1 MKTMRVLNGIFCFI
15 VCAVCTAAILL
26 PISILVYGSF
36 QGGGIGNY
44 IDILTKYHIQTY
56 FLNSL
61 IISGLVVVLVVTLDL
76 LAGFALSKLN
86 FPFKNAIYLF
96 LLSALLLPA
105 AAILV
110 PVFQI
115 NSKLGILNTYIAVLG
130 PYVVLIAPFNLLT
143 IKNGFDALPNTV
155 LEAALIDGC
164 GIMKALFK
172 IAVPM
177 CRPAIIMAVIWTFLS
192 SWNEYMM
199 AFVMLRKEEIMTVTV
214 IPTKFQSMY
223 GGNVGK
229 LYAALFIILV
239 PGIAIYLVMQKFI
252 INGLNAGAVKE

>member
-1 MKTMRVLNGIFCFI
+1 MKESKSKSCIISYLICFLSM
-15 VCAVCTAAILL
+15 AVILL
-26 PISILVYGSF
+26 PICILVRGSF
-36 QGGGIGNY
+36 QGGGIKNY

-56 FLNSL
+56 FVNSL
-61 IISGLVVVLVVTLDL
+61 IVSVSAVVLVVLFDI
-76 LAGFALSKLN
+76 LAGFALSKLD
-86 FPFKNAIYLF
+86 FPFKSIIYIF

-115 NSKLGILNTYIAVLG
+115 NSKLGILNTYLAVLG
-130 PYVVLIAPFNLLT
+130 PYIVLIAPFNLLT
-143 IKNGFDALPNTV
+143 IKNGFDSLPNTV

-164 GIMKALFK
+164 GILRTLFK

-177 CRPAIIMAVIWTFLS
+177 CRPAIVMAVIWTFLS

-199 AFVMLRKEEIMTVTV
+199 AFVMLRSEKIMTITV

-239 PGIAIYLVMQKFI
+239 PGIIIYLLMQRFI
-252 INGLNAGAVKE
+252 VNGFNAGAVKE

>member
-1 MKTMRVLNGIFCFI
+1 MKKFRLAGAVLRYLICI
-15 VCAVCTAAILL
+15 ACVAVILL
-26 PISILVYGSF
+26 PIGILVHGSF
-36 QGGGIGNY
+36 QGGGIKNY
-44 IDILTKYHIQTY
+44 VDILTKYHIQTY
-56 FLNSL
+56 FINSL
-61 IISGLVVVLVVTLDL
+61 IISVSVVVLVVVLDV

-86 FPFKNAIYLF
+86 FPFKNGVYIF

-115 NSKLGILNTYIAVLG
+115 NSKLGILNTYLAVMG

-155 LEAALIDGC
+155 LEA
-164 GIMKALFK
+164 
-172 IAVPM
+172 VPM
-177 CRPAIIMAVIWTFLS
+177 CKPAIVMAVIWTFLS

-199 AFVMLRKEEIMTVTV
+199 AFVMLRKEEIMTITV

-239 PGIAIYLVMQKFI
+239 PGIVIYLLMQKFI
-252 INGLNAGAVKE
+252 VNGLNAGAVKE

>member
-1 MKTMRVLNGIFCFI
+1 VR
-15 VCAVCTAAILL
+15 
-26 PISILVYGSF
+26 GSF
-36 QGGGIGNY
+36 QGGGIKNY
-44 IDILTKYHIQTY
+44 IEILTKYHIQLY
-56 FLNSL
+56 FINSM
-61 IISGLVVVLVVTLDL
+61 IVSSITVFLVVLLDI

-86 FPFKNAIYLF
+86 FPFKNVIYVF

-115 NSKLGILNTYIAVLG
+115 NNKLGILNTYLAVMG

-143 IKNGFDALPNTV
+143 VKNGFDALPNTV
-155 LEAALIDGC
+155 IEAAMIDGC
-164 GIMKALFK
+164 GILKTLFK

-177 CRPAIIMAVIWTFLS
+177 CKPAVVMAIIWTFLS
-192 SWNEYMM
+192 SWNEYMI
-199 AFVMLRKEEIMTVTV
+199 AFVMLRKEAIMTITV

-229 LYAALFIILV
+229 LYAALFLILI
-239 PGIAIYLVMQKFI
+239 PGIVIYLLLQKFI
-252 INGLNAGAVKE
+252 VNGLNSGAVKE

>member
-1 MKTMRVLNGIFCFI
+1 MKRMEGMGNLQGYLICIACV
-15 VCAVCTAAILL
+15 AVILL
-26 PISILVYGSF
+26 PIGILIHGSF
-36 QGGGIGNY
+36 QGGGIKINY
-44 IDILTKYHIQTY
+44 VDILTKYHIEAY
-56 FLNSL
+56 FINSL
-61 IISGLVVVLVVTLDL
+61 IISVSVVVLVVVLDV

-86 FPFKNAIYLF
+86 FPFKNRIYIF

-115 NSKLGILNTYIAVLG
+115 NSKLGILNTYLAVLG

-164 GIMKALFK
+164 GIVKTLFK

-177 CRPAIIMAVIWTFLS
+177 L
-192 SWNEYMM
+192 
-199 AFVMLRKEEIMTVTV
+199 
-214 IPTKFQSMY
+214 
-223 GGNVGK
+223 
-229 LYAALFIILV
+229 
-239 PGIAIYLVMQKFI
+239 
-252 INGLNAGAVKE
+252 

>member
-1 MKTMRVLNGIFCFI
+1 MKKLRLAGAVLRYLICI
-15 VCAVCTAAILL
+15 ACVAVILL
-26 PISILVYGSF
+26 PIGILVHGSF
-36 QGGGIGNY
+36 QGGGIQNY
-44 IDILTKYHIQTY
+44 VDILTKYHIQTY
-56 FLNSL
+56 FINSL
-61 IISGLVVVLVVTLDL
+61 IISVSVVVLVVVLDV

-86 FPFKNAIYLF
+86 FPFKNGVYIF

-115 NSKLGILNTYIAVLG
+115 NSKLGILNTYLAVMG

-164 GIMKALFK
+164 GIMKTLFK
-172 IAVPM
+172 I
-177 CRPAIIMAVIWTFLS
+177 AVIWTFLS

-199 AFVMLRKEEIMTVTV
+199 AFVMLRKEEIMTITV

-239 PGIAIYLVMQKFI
+239 PGIVIYLLMQKFI
-252 INGLNAGAVKE
+252 VNGLNAGAVKE

>member
-1 MKTMRVLNGIFCFI
+1 MKKAHFMTKIITYLICLACVAI
-15 VCAVCTAAILL
+15 ILL
-26 PISILVYGSF
+26 PICILVRGSF
-36 QGGGIGNY
+36 QGGGIKNY
-44 IDILTKYHIQTY
+44 IEILTKYHIQLY
-56 FLNSL
+56 FINSM
-61 IISGLVVVLVVTLDL
+61 IVSSITVFLVVLLDI

-86 FPFKNAIYLF
+86 FPFKNVIYVF

-115 NSKLGILNTYIAVLG
+115 NNKLGILNTYLAVMG

-143 IKNGFDALPNTV
+143 VKNGFDALPNTV
-155 LEAALIDGC
+155 IEAAMIDGC
-164 GIMKALFK
+164 GILKTLFK

-177 CRPAIIMAVIWTFLS
+177 CKPAVVMAIIWTFLS
-192 SWNEYMM
+192 SWNEYMI
-199 AFVMLRKEEIMTVTV
+199 AFVMLRKEAIMTITV

-229 LYAALFIILV
+229 LYAALFLILI
-239 PGIAIYLVMQKFI
+239 PGIVIYLLLQKFI
-252 INGLNAGAVKE
+252 VNGLNSGAVKE